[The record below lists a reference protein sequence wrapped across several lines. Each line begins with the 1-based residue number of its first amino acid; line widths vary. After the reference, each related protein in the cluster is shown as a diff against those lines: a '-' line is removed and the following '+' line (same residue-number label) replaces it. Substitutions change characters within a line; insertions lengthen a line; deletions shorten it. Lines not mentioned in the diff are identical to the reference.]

1 MTLGSGGYN
10 YWYSN
15 GTFRVGGP
23 SSYAI
28 WNGSS
33 FVVKGNI
40 TADSGTFNGTVNA
53 GAGTFSGNITLSG
66 RLQAS
71 TVAVGNMNHI
81 NGYYNGIDL
90 SGGFI
95 NCFIRG
101 NGGEVFFRV
110 DNGSQ
115 WIKYENGSVSISAAG
130 FSIIGGNAT
139 FSGNLS
145 GAGGSL
151 TSGMSIGGS
160 LVIGDNVRINNATG
174 DGGITTFKARGNGN
188 TSGTYAARFQR
199 LNANYIME
207 VRNDLR
213 VGLANSTY
221 TISDQRAK
229 TNIQDSDLGLN
240 FINRIKPRSYN
251 KIDNY
256 TEILEDK
263 SNDIQP
269 LVLPKKMYGFIAQE
283 IKEVIDF
290 MCPEYDGWEENEET
304 GIQAISYEELIS
316 PIVKAIQELSKKIDD
331 IEMRMI

>member
-10 YWYSN
+10 YWYAN
-15 GTFRVGGP
+15 GIFRVGGP
-23 SSYAI
+23 SSYAT
-28 WNGSS
+28 WDGSS

-81 NGYYNGIDL
+81 DSYYNGIDL
-90 SGGFI
+90 AGGFT

-101 NGGEVFFRV
+101 NGNEVYFRV
-110 DNGSQ
+110 NNGSQ
-115 WIKYENGSVSISAAG
+115 WITYDNGTVSINAAG
-130 FSIIGGNAT
+130 FSIIGGTAT

-145 GAGGSL
+145 GARGTLSNDLSIGKSL
-151 TSGMSIGGS
+151 T
-160 LVIGDNVRINNATG
+160 IGDNVRINGATG
-174 DGGITTFKARGNGN
+174 DGGITTLKVKGNGDS
-188 TSGTYAARFQR
+188 SGTYAARFQR
-199 LNANYIME
+199 ANANYIME

-213 VGLANSTY
+213 VGLANATY

-263 SNDIQP
+263 SNSIKP

-290 MCPEYDGWEENEET
+290 LSPEYDGWEENQET